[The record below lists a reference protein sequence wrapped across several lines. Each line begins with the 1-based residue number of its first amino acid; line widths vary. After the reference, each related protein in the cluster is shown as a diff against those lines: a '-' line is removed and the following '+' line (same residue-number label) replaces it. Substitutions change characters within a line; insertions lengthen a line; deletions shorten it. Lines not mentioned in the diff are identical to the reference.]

1 MVEYSFTIIWKIVSC
16 NDNSNDNSELKNSE
30 RELNYV
36 KSWEYF
42 VNESQSFWKFQIY
55 DSVRIKD
62 V

>member
-1 MVEYSFTIIWKIVSC
+1 MSC

-30 RELNYV
+30 RELSYV
-36 KSWEYF
+36 KSREYF
-42 VNESQSFWKFQIY
+42 VNESQLFWKFQIC